1 MKWLYPYDLTVFTGG
16 ILPPTLQWSAQAG
29 GAPDAVYVHMKSQL
43 FEYKGCFGKTNPTH
57 LDIPAT
63 VWSQA
68 LGQSNGSNDPLT
80 VEITTKTGSAVSG
93 PIREHWTIAVGS
105 LKGLIYYNT
114 YTSQIAGT
122 ASMSTGGNGAVMLLK
137 PGNTAPTPF
146 LAISG
151 MASPVPTGP
160 CISCH
165 SLAANG
171 NMIVA
176 QQHFYPGGL
185 NAPGSQSFNLL
196 NGAPNATMPVATAT
210 TMADDWGFSAVYPD
224 GTRVLTA
231 GEGASS
237 TSVTALFP
245 VANTNNPGM
254 IGPKAN
260 VMYNPY
266 DAGTIPFSGL
276 ADQGDG
282 GVPYAMMPMFSP
294 DGTKIVF
301 NDVSNHGG
309 HALIV
314 EDFNPAT
321 NTFSNPV
328 TVYNGGSSDYPG
340 WPFFTP
346 DNKYVVFAKGGSNFA
361 SIPPASFSG
370 VGPVQAAASD
380 VAQSDLYIACVR
392 TPGAAV
398 ALNLANGYRAGNS
411 YLPYPG
417 RDEHLN
423 FYPTGSPVAAGG
435 YFWVFFTSRRQ
446 YGNVM
451 VDTTA
456 SNAVPDPVFHSETKK
471 IWVTA
476 LTIDPGEGACAQD
489 SSHPAFL
496 LPGQELASGNIRAF
510 AALAPCTKNG
520 GTCQTGIDCCG
531 GFCTNG
537 KCGPPPTCSGLDNK
551 CSATQP
557 CCAGMNLQC
566 IGGYCEQ
573 PVPPM

>member
-1 MKWLYPYDLTVFTGG
+1 
-16 ILPPTLQWSAQAG
+16 
-29 GAPDAVYVHMKSQL
+29 
-43 FEYKGCFGKTNPTH
+43 
-57 LDIPAT
+57 
-63 VWSQA
+63 
-68 LGQSNGSNDPLT
+68 
-80 VEITTKTGSAVSG
+80 
-93 PIREHWTIAVGS
+93 
-105 LKGLIYYNT
+105 
-114 YTSQIAGT
+114 
-122 ASMSTGGNGAVMLLK
+122 
-137 PGNTAPTPF
+137 
-146 LAISG
+146 
-151 MASPVPTGP
+151 
-160 CISCH
+160 
-165 SLAANG
+165 
-171 NMIVA
+171 
-176 QQHFYPGGL
+176 
-185 NAPGSQSFNLL
+185 
-196 NGAPNATMPVATAT
+196 
-210 TMADDWGFSAVYPD
+210 
-224 GTRVLTA
+224 VLTA

-254 IGPKAN
+254 IGPKPN

-266 DAGTIPFSGL
+266 DAGTIAFSGL
-276 ADQGDG
+276 SDQGDG
-282 GVPYAMMPMFSP
+282 GLPYAMMPMFSP

-328 TVYNGGSSDYPG
+328 TVYNGGSNDYPG

-370 VGPVQAAASD
+370 VGPVQNAASD
-380 VAQSDLYIACVR
+380 VAASDLYIACVR
-392 TPGAAV
+392 TPGNAA

-411 YLPYPG
+411 YLPFPG

-451 VDTTA
+451 VDTGNG
-456 SNAVPDPVFHSETKK
+456 NAVPDPVFHAESKQ
-471 IWVTA
+471 IWATA

-489 SSHPAFL
+489 SSHPAFR

-537 KCGPPPTCSGLDNK
+537 KCGPPPMCSGLDNK

-557 CCAGMNLQC
+557 CCAGMSLQC